1 MSFNDKIIDELYE
14 SEVDQAVREL
24 ENVKFTASVEIND
37 LAVIDAIASRFN
49 ITRTQLVR
57 DVLHESSLRLFMGLK
72 NEDKLVVG
80 QNADAAIDEHIKKS
94 SVEYESFGGRWE
106 SYAKICIEKDSK
118 DA

>member
-1 MSFNDKIIDELYE
+1 
-14 SEVDQAVREL
+14 
-24 ENVKFTASVEIND
+24 
-37 LAVIDAIASRFN
+37 
-49 ITRTQLVR
+49 
-57 DVLHESSLRLFMGLK
+57 MGLK

-94 SVEYESFGGRWE
+94 SFEYESFGGRWE